1 MLGDR
6 RESLI
11 RGAEYDLLVKPYL
24 KNKQTFD
31 GLLDKLTKISEDL
44 GKLDPEQRELKKN
57 ISQIMK
63 TGRYPQYM
71 RMGSEGMIDYYK
83 LLDIDRDASE
93 EDIKAAIPE
102 CREKT
107 EYKNIEGEW
116 LLNVASSILLHP
128 EKKEIYDKGPRDY
141 VKSQIDR
148 EIDKLNE
155 EFGQDI
161 RKDVIKSS
169 PMYMRCI
176 EEVSSAIA
184 SINFIGFA
192 FAVRTYEVTLRL
204 YVLAGCAFLV
214 APVSISIASIVGGR
228 EEARMQAAG
237 FMAYFKSELNKII
250 PGLDKIG
257 QIISSQKGKDEMQSK
272 EGSTSERGLGPSLS
286 AHLERIPK
294 GKDEMQSGEGATS
307 QVALGPSLSSHL
319 EKIPT
324 DGARGEVRK
333 LEEVVREI
341 GDNVEA
347 METMFNT
354 PDSTATQSF
363 G

>member
-1 MLGDR
+1 
-6 RESLI
+6 
-11 RGAEYDLLVKPYL
+11 
-24 KNKQTFD
+24 
-31 GLLDKLTKISEDL
+31 
-44 GKLDPEQRELKKN
+44 
-57 ISQIMK
+57 
-63 TGRYPQYM
+63 
-71 RMGSEGMIDYYK
+71 
-83 LLDIDRDASE
+83 
-93 EDIKAAIPE
+93 
-102 CREKT
+102 
-107 EYKNIEGEW
+107 
-116 LLNVASSILLHP
+116 LLNVASGILLNP
-128 EKKEIYDKGPRDY
+128 QMKEIYDKGPRDY

-184 SINFIGFA
+184 PIIFKGFA
-192 FAVRTYEVTLRL
+192 FVARMNEVILRL
-204 YVLAGCAFLV
+204 YVLAGCAIVV
-214 APVSISIASIVGGR
+214 APLLISIASLVGSPG
-228 EEARMQAAG
+228 EARMQAAG
-237 FMAYFKSELNKII
+237 FGAYFKSELNKII

-286 AHLERIPK
+286 GHLEKMPK
-294 GKDEMQSGEGATS
+294 GKDEMQSREEATSEVALGRSLSAHLEKMPKGEDEMQSKEGATS
-307 QVALGPSLSSHL
+307 EVVLGRSLSVHL

-324 DGARGEVRK
+324 DGARGGIIRE

-363 G
+363 GSL